1 MTSPHSGM
9 RMFLYEFDAKTP
21 ESEAGSYVQMA
32 AAAIRSAIAASARL
46 PVASGK
52 DGLLYEA
59 LASLER
65 WEGARC
71 PSPRATVAGASS
83 SPP

>member
-1 MTSPHSGM
+1 MTSLHSGM
-9 RMFLYEFDAKTP
+9 RTHLYEIDARTP
-21 ESEAGSYVQMA
+21 ESEAESYVQMA
-32 AAAIRSAIAASARL
+32 AAAIRSAIASSARL
-46 PVASGK
+46 PVASAK

-71 PSPRATVAGASS
+71 PSRCA
-83 SPP
+83 